1 MPARSPLTVLLAQPR
16 GFCAGVIRAIQTV
29 EHALQLHGPP
39 VYVVHEIVHNRTVVD
54 ELRAKGAVFVER
66 VEEVPRGAVAV
77 LSAHGSAHSV
87 FDRAERRALR
97 LVDAVCPLVAKVHQQ
112 ARRYASEGRAV
123 ILIGHR
129 GHPEVEGTVGSVGVP
144 VHVVS
149 SIREVAALKLPAD
162 EPAAYVTQTTLS
174 MDDARSIIDALNLRF
189 LDLHGPELDDICYA
203 TQNRQDAVR
212 RLASEVDMV
221 LVVGSPSSSNS
232 NRLCEVAAECGV
244 PAYLLDEAVQLDP
257 AWLQGISRL
266 GLTAGASAPESVV
279 QSVLEKLG
287 LLRDL
292 EVREHEGTR
301 EQVRFRLPLAALRA
315 TVRRPRNSLR
325 CSAPA

>member
-1 MPARSPLTVLLAQPR
+1 MLLAQPR

-29 EHALQLHGPP
+29 EHALQLHGSP

-54 ELRAKGAVFVER
+54 ELRTKGAVFVER
-66 VEEVPRGAVAV
+66 VEDVPRGAVAV
-77 LSAHGSAHSV
+77 LSAHGSAHAV
-87 FDRAERRALR
+87 FDQAARRKLR
-97 LVDAVCPLVAKVHQQ
+97 LVDAVCPLVSKVHQQ
-112 ARRYASEGRAV
+112 ARRYASEGRAI
-123 ILIGHR
+123 ILIGHP

-144 VHVVS
+144 VQVVS
-149 SIREVAALKLPAD
+149 TVREVAALRLPAD

-174 MDDARSIIDALNLRF
+174 MDDARSIIEALKQRF
-189 LDLHGPELDDICYA
+189 LDLQGPELDDICYA

-212 RLASEVDMV
+212 RLAAEVEMM

-232 NRLCEVAAECGV
+232 NRLREVATECGV
-244 PAYLLDEAVQLDP
+244 PAYLLDEAAQLDP
-257 AWLQGISRL
+257 AWLQGIGRL

-279 QSVLEKLG
+279 RSVLERLSQF
-287 LLRDL
+287 REL
-292 EVREHEGTR
+292 EVLEPEGTR

-315 TVRRPRNSLR
+315 TVRQPRGSLR